1 MAARSHRVW
10 GEDAPPALAYA
21 LSGVGAVAALAAAFL
36 WAAVYLPAGAA
47 LVAPPPPP
55 PPVVVVTATPTPTPT
70 PTPEPEPTPT
80 PTPTGP
86 PTCAPILLC
95 FGYDSAEAAPAVV
108 RAARALGEWLQAH
121 PDASVTLDGHADSV
135 GAMERNLA
143 LSHERAQRVAFLL
156 RRAGVARERIT
167 ARGFGAYQPLEG
179 TPESSAENRRVE
191 VQVKGAMECPSE
203 TRKVVVP

>member
-1 MAARSHRVW
+1 MATRSHRVW

-21 LSGVGAVAALAAAFL
+21 LSGVGAVAALAATFL
-36 WAAVYLPAGAA
+36 GVAVFLPAGAR
-47 LVAPPPPP
+47 LVAPPPPPPP

-70 PTPEPEPTPT
+70 PEPS

-95 FGYDSAEAAPAVV
+95 FGYDSAEAAPTVV
-108 RAARALGEWLQAH
+108 QAARALGEWLRAH

-135 GAMERNLA
+135 GSMERNLA
-143 LSHERAQRVAFLL
+143 LSHERAQRVAGLL
-156 RRAGVARERIT
+156 RRAGVSKERIT

-179 TPESSAENRRVE
+179 TPENSAENRRVE